1 MTYRTHALRCR
12 GPEGKFFQAHLHCF
26 LCSSCVRSLCCLNT
40 MGGSR
45 KLQHLSDRHSII
57 VTRRAMTTNAANANH
72 RNAHLF
78 LIYAIFFPLV
88 PLLCK
93 CLIKKIL
100 NFFSIQLSII
110 KQLPSLTTSLQQN
123 HTLRLYTLLK
133 HLWSLGSCCQTESP
147 STFANVSSFQTVC
160 LASKTEFTTRKQVNK
175 GQRSVLGL
183 DLGIIYILS

>member
-12 GPEGKFFQAHLHCF
+12 GPEGKFSQAHLHCF

-88 PLLCK
+88 PSLCK
-93 CLIKKIL
+93 CLKKKIL
-100 NFFSIQLSII
+100 KLFPFIWVLLNSCLLWPPVFRRVTHLDYTHFWNTCGLWDHVTRLRVLQHLPTFPVFRLSVWHQ
-110 KQLPSLTTSLQQN
+110 KQ
-123 HTLRLYTLLK
+123 
-133 HLWSLGSCCQTESP
+133 
-147 STFANVSSFQTVC
+147 
-160 LASKTEFTTRKQVNK
+160 FTTRKQANK
-175 GQRSVLGL
+175 GQGCVLGL
-183 DLGIIYILS
+183 DVGIIYILS